1 MQKQGFTLA
10 EVLITLGIIGVIAA
24 MTLPA
29 LINQTQGK
37 ELETG
42 FKKAYSVIQA
52 AFNQMSYDEG
62 QVINAANY
70 PEREFMPVFKKYFQV
85 SKDCGLHGCEQ
96 QSSQDDDGNILY
108 ISQTYKTYNNNP
120 MTTRLIDDGQIF
132 VNDGM
137 LIMVE
142 NIDGLIWI
150 LVDVNG
156 NMKKPNRLGHDLFA
170 FQVMDNGKLLPMGAN
185 GTPYN
190 LCSITSTH
198 SMNGISCTYK
208 ALTDKDYFKNL
219 PK

>member
-1 MQKQGFTLA
+1 
-10 EVLITLGIIGVIAA
+10 

-42 FKKAYSVIQA
+42 LKKAYSVIQA
-52 AFNQMSYDEG
+52 ALNQMSYDEG
-62 QVINAANY
+62 QVPNAANY
-70 PEREFMPVFKKYFQV
+70 PVRQFMPVFKKYFKV
-85 SKDCGLHGCEQ
+85 SKDCGFNDCE
-96 QSSQDDDGNILY
+96 QSSQDDAGNILY
-108 ISQTYKTYNNNP
+108 ISQAYKTYNNKP
-120 MTTRLIDDGQIF
+120 MTTSLIADGQIF

-185 GTPYN
+185 GTSNN

-198 SMNGISCTYK
+198 SMNGLSCTYR